1 MTVIVPNNV
10 RKLAKIILSLAE
22 VSKEMGRI
30 NVEPEMMKKFQRKLK
45 SIDSYSEQSL
55 SSIFLRVLEGAVTDE
70 DMEDLRELSGENNME
85 QNT

>member
-1 MTVIVPNNV
+1 MTVIAPNNV

-55 SSIFLRVLEGAVTDE
+55 SSIFLRVLEGTVTDE

-85 QNT
+85 QNK